1 MLKYECYLFVL
12 AVDFLFK
19 LIVCRFLYVEIS
31 CLNPN
36 PKDGGCQ
43 IIGNGELF
51 IVFGYGCVSG
61 TFPSAI
67 RTILVIPVR
76 C

>member
-31 CLNPN
+31 FLKILIQKLEDVRYMAMGSFLLCL
-36 PKDGGCQ
+36 DMD
-43 IIGNGELF
+43 
-51 IVFGYGCVSG
+51 VF
-61 TFPSAI
+61 P
-67 RTILVIPVR
+67 
-76 C
+76 

>member
-1 MLKYECYLFVL
+1 MLFICSSRLSL
-12 AVDFLFK
+12 HIDGLSFLD
-19 LIVCRFLYVEIS
+19 VEIS

-36 PKDGGCQ
+36 QKDGGRQ
-43 IIGNGELF
+43 IYGNGELF

-67 RTILVIPVR
+67 RTILVILVW